1 MGAEPSP
8 PAKVIEAVDHFLAFF
23 LSLLAAKD
31 VSEPETAKP
40 AKATTKQK
48 TAKKERRG

>member
-8 PAKVIEAVDHFLAFF
+8 HAKVIEAVDHFLAFF

-31 VSEPETAKP
+31 VAKPDSAKP
-40 AKATTKQK
+40 AKTATRQK
-48 TAKKERRG
+48 TTRRERRG

>member
-8 PAKVIEAVDHFLAFF
+8 HGKVIEAVDHFLAFF

-31 VSEPETAKP
+31 VAESDSAKP
-40 AKATTKQK
+40 ARTATRRK
-48 TAKKERRG
+48 TTIRERRG